1 MVRGL
6 SDQALDVSER
16 IFGEF
21 FEKMALY
28 GKPPISGIGGLG
40 YCLINQGQTWPTTF
54 PEEGLATYP
63 LSRPLKNPQKS

>member
-6 SDQALDVSER
+6 SDQALDVSEG
-16 IFGEF
+16 FSANF
-21 FEKMALY
+21 SKKVSLY